1 MNFIEKLDML
11 KARTG
16 DNTLSLAKKAGIPP
30 TTLYGL
36 YTKGYEKMQ
45 LSTLQALCD
54 YFGVSLD
61 YLAKDTPGS
70 GEKYTSEA
78 IRIASEFDT
87 LDSYGQKAVRAI
99 LDVELSR
106 ASDAATAADAP
117 APVVSVRRY
126 CEAAAA
132 GVPLYVEG
140 GYEYVDYPREV
151 VPEAT
156 DYAVGISGHSM
167 EPDYPDGCT
176 VFVQRVNR
184 VHDGDVVIA
193 WLEGEGTVCKRVV
206 APFGHVD
213 ILESINRAYPNYSG
227 AQLNG
232 MRIYGK
238 VIGYTI

>member
-1 MNFIEKLDML
+1 MNLLEKLDML

-61 YLAKDTPGS
+61 YLAKDGPAGS
-70 GEKYTSEA
+70 DQYTAEA
-78 IRIASEFDT
+78 IRVASDYDV
-87 LDSYGQKAVRAI
+87 LDAHGQRAVRAI

-106 ASDAATAADAP
+106 ASDSSDATP
-117 APVVSVRRY
+117 PSVVRLRRY
-126 CEAAAA
+126 LEPAAA
-132 GVPLYVEG
+132 GVPLWAED
-140 GYEYVDYPREV
+140 GYEYIDFPAVI
-151 VPEAT
+151 VPDGT
-156 DYAVGISGHSM
+156 DFAVGISGQSM

-176 VFVQRVNR
+176 VFVRR
-184 VHDGDVVIA
+184 ITTPEDGDVVIV
-193 WLEGEGTVCKRVV
+193 WLDGEGTTCKRVV
-206 APFGHVD
+206 APFGYVD
-213 ILESINRAYPNYSG
+213 HLESINPGFPSFSG
-227 AQLNG
+227 QQLVN